1 MHVAVYFVLCVRVF
15 CCAFYFC
22 VCIFCVCASNF
33 EVRLVSGEANARE
46 HLRVIEGE
54 SPKLETIYE
63 FDKSIIYL

>member
-1 MHVAVYFVLCVRVF
+1 MYVAVYFVCV
-15 CCAFYFC
+15 C
-22 VCIFCVCASNF
+22 VCILHFVYFLCVLTNF
-33 EVRLVSGEANARE
+33 EVRLVSGEANTRE

>member
-1 MHVAVYFVLCVRVF
+1 MRVCCCILCVFSV
-15 CCAFYFC
+15 C
-22 VCIFCVCASNF
+22 VLTNF